1 MLLSI
6 FLQQRQIHPMRE
18 IRKSDKLANVFY
30 DLRGPVLQAA
40 KRMEEEGHRILKLNI
55 GNPKPFGLDAPDE
68 IIQDVIYN
76 LPDSEGYSDSKG
88 LFSARKAI
96 MQYAQQK
103 NIAGVTIEDIIVGNG
118 VSELI
123 VMSMQGLLNNGD
135 EVLVPAPDYPLWTGA
150 VTLAGG
156 TAVHYICDE
165 GAGWMPD
172 LDDMRAKITPNTKAM
187 VLINPNNPTGAV
199 YPQDVLLGML
209 EIAREHGLIV
219 FSDEIYD
226 KILFDGV
233 KHVSTASLADDL
245 LIITFNGLSKNYRLA
260 GFRSGWMI
268 ISGAKHKA
276 RDYIMGLELLASMRM
291 CANVP
296 AMYAIQTALGGY
308 QSIDD
313 LVAPGGRLRQQ
324 RDIAYELLNSI
335 PGVSCVKPQG
345 ALYCFPKMDVQKFNI
360 RNDERM
366 VLDLLEQQKI
376 LIVHGTAFNWAQ
388 PDHFRVVFLPRPE
401 DLTTALTKTRTFFE
415 TYHQL

>member
-1 MLLSI
+1 M
-6 FLQQRQIHPMRE
+6 HE
-18 IRKSDKLANVFY
+18 ILKSDKLANVFY

-55 GNPKPFGLDAPDE
+55 GNPKPFGLDAPEE

-103 NIAGVTIEDIIVGNG
+103 NIANVGIEDIIVGNG

-123 VMSMQGLLNNGD
+123 VLSLQGLLNNGD

-150 VTLAGG
+150 VALSGG
-156 TAVHYICDE
+156 RAVHYICDE

-172 LDDMRAKITPNTKAM
+172 LDDMRAKITPKTRAM

-199 YPQDVLLGML
+199 YPKEVLLQML
-209 EIAREHGLIV
+209 EIARQHNLIV

-226 KILFDGV
+226 KILFDEV
-233 KHVSTASLADDL
+233 EHVSTASLAEDL

-276 RDYIMGLELLASMRM
+276 RDYIQGLELLASMRM

-296 AMYAIQTALGGY
+296 AMFAIQTALGGY
-308 QSIDD
+308 QSIND

-324 RDIAYELLNSI
+324 RDIAYELLNQI

-345 ALYCFPKMDVQKFNI
+345 ALYCFPKMDAKKFNI
-360 RNDERM
+360 HNDERM

-376 LIVHGTAFNWAQ
+376 LVVHGTAFNWAQ

-401 DLTTALTKTRTFFE
+401 DMTTALSKMRTFFE
-415 TYHQL
+415 QYQQL

>member
-1 MLLSI
+1 M
-6 FLQQRQIHPMRE
+6 QE
-18 IRKSDKLANVFY
+18 IRKSNKLANVFY
-30 DLRGPVLQAA
+30 DIRGPVLHAA

-55 GNPKPFGLDAPDE
+55 GNPKPFGLHAPEE

-103 NIAGVTIEDIIVGNG
+103 RIANVTIEDIIIGNG

-123 VMSMQGLLNNGD
+123 VASMQGLLNNGD
-135 EVLVPAPDYPLWTGA
+135 QVLVPAPDYPLWTGA
-150 VTLAGG
+150 VSLAGG
-156 TAVHYICDE
+156 SAVHYRCDE
-165 GAGWMPD
+165 QSDWYPD
-172 LDDMRAKITPNTKAM
+172 LDDMRAKITENTRAL

-199 YPQDVLLGML
+199 YPKELLLQML
-209 EIAREHGLIV
+209 EIARQHNLIV

-226 KILFDGV
+226 KILFDGEQ
-233 KHVSTASLADDL
+233 HISTASLAEDL

-268 ISGAKHKA
+268 ISGAKHRA
-276 RDYIMGLELLASMRM
+276 RDYIEGLEMLASMRL

-313 LVAPGGRLRQQ
+313 LVAPSGRICQQ
-324 RDIAYELLNSI
+324 RDIAYEYLNNI
-335 PGVSCVKPQG
+335 PGISCVKPKG
-345 ALYCFPKMDVQKFNI
+345 ALYCFPKMDRKKFAI
-360 RNDERM
+360 QNDERM

-376 LIVHGTAFNWAQ
+376 LIVHGTAFNWPE

-401 DLTTALTKTRTFFE
+401 DLSEAMERMHQFF
-415 TYHQL
+415 THYVQA

>member
-1 MLLSI
+1 MK
-6 FLQQRQIHPMRE
+6 E
-18 IRKSDKLANVFY
+18 IVKSNKLANVFY
-30 DLRGPVLQAA
+30 DIRGPVLQAA

-55 GNPKPFGLDAPDE
+55 GNPKPFGLDAPEE

-76 LPDSEGYSDSKG
+76 LPDSEGYADSRG

-103 NIAGVTIEDIIVGNG
+103 NIANVGIEDIIIGNG

-123 VMSMQGLLNNGD
+123 VMCMQGLINNGD

-150 VTLAGG
+150 VSLAGG
-156 TAVHYICDE
+156 RAVHYICDE
-165 GAGWMPD
+165 GSDWYPD
-172 LDDMRAKITPNTKAM
+172 LDDMRRKITDKTRAL

-199 YPQDVLLGML
+199 YPPEILKGML
-209 EIAREHGLIV
+209 EIAREHQLVV

-226 KILFDGV
+226 KILFDGAQ
-233 KHVSTASLADDL
+233 HISTASLADDL

-260 GFRSGWMI
+260 GFRAGWMI
-268 ISGAKHKA
+268 ISGAKHLAK
-276 RDYIMGLELLASMRM
+276 DYLEGLDMLANMRL

-296 AMYAIQTALGGY
+296 AMHAIQTALGGY

-313 LVAPGGRLRQQ
+313 LVAPGGRICQQ
-324 RDIAYELLNSI
+324 RDIAYEVLNSI
-335 PGVSCVKPQG
+335 DGVSCVKPKG
-345 ALYCFPKMDVQKFNI
+345 ALYCFPKMDTQKFNI
-360 RNDERM
+360 ANDERM

-376 LIVHGTAFNWAQ
+376 LIVHGTAFNWPY

-401 DLTTALTKTRTFFE
+401 DLTAAMERMQQFFAG
-415 TYHQL
+415 YRQL

>member
-1 MLLSI
+1 M
-6 FLQQRQIHPMRE
+6 HE
-18 IRKSDKLANVFY
+18 ILKSDKLANVFY

-55 GNPKPFGLDAPDE
+55 GNPKPFGLDAPEE

-103 NIAGVTIEDIIVGNG
+103 NIANVGIEDIIVGNG

-123 VMSMQGLLNNGD
+123 VLSLQGLLNNGD

-150 VTLAGG
+150 VALSGG
-156 TAVHYICDE
+156 RAVHYICDE

-172 LDDMRAKITPNTKAM
+172 LDDMRAKITPKTRAM

-199 YPQDVLLGML
+199 YPKEVLLQML
-209 EIAREHGLIV
+209 EIARQHNLIV

-226 KILFDGV
+226 KILFDEV
-233 KHVSTASLADDL
+233 EHVSTASLAEDL

-276 RDYIMGLELLASMRM
+276 RDYIQGLELLASMRM

-296 AMYAIQTALGGY
+296 AMFAIQTALGGY
-308 QSIDD
+308 QSIND

-324 RDIAYELLNSI
+324 RDIAYELLNQI

-345 ALYCFPKMDVQKFNI
+345 ALYCFPKMDAKKFNI
-360 RNDERM
+360 HNDERM

-376 LIVHGTAFNWAQ
+376 LVVHGTAFNWAQ

-401 DLTTALTKTRTFFE
+401 DMTTALTKMRTFFE
-415 TYHQL
+415 QYQQL

>member
-1 MLLSI
+1 M
-6 FLQQRQIHPMRE
+6 E
-18 IRKSDKLANVFY
+18 ILKSNKLANVFY
-30 DLRGPVLQAA
+30 DIRGPVLDAA

-55 GNPKPFGLDAPDE
+55 GNPKPFGLDAPEE

-76 LPDSEGYSDSKG
+76 LPDSEGYCDSKG

-96 MQYAQQK
+96 MQYTQQK
-103 NIAGVTIEDIIVGNG
+103 NIQNVGIEDIIIGNG

-123 VMSMQGLLNNGD
+123 VMCMQGLLNNGD
-135 EVLVPAPDYPLWTGA
+135 EVLVPAPDYPLWTGG
-150 VTLAGG
+150 VSLGG
-156 TAVHYICDE
+156 GKAVHYLCDE
-165 GAGWMPD
+165 QSDWYPD
-172 LDDMRAKITPNTKAM
+172 MDDIRSKVTDRTRAM
-187 VLINPNNPTGAV
+187 VIINPNNPTGAV
-199 YPQDVLLGML
+199 YPDEVLKEML
-209 EIAREHGLIV
+209 EIARENDLIV

-233 KHVSTASLADDL
+233 THTSTASLADDL

-276 RDYIMGLELLASMRM
+276 RDYIQGLEMLATMRL

-296 AMYAIQTALGGY
+296 SMHAIQTALGGY
-308 QSIDD
+308 QSIFD
-313 LVAPGGRLRQQ
+313 LVNGDGRIVQQ
-324 RDIAYELLNSI
+324 RDIAYEMLNDI
-335 PGVSCVKPQG
+335 PGVSCVKPKG
-345 ALYCFPKMDVQKFNI
+345 ALYCFPKVDTKKFNI

-376 LIVHGTAFNWAQ
+376 LLVHGTAFNWPD

-401 DLTTALTKTRTFFE
+401 DLTAAMQRMKQFFE
-415 TYHQL
+415 GYHQL

>member
-1 MLLSI
+1 M
-6 FLQQRQIHPMRE
+6 QE

-30 DLRGPVLQAA
+30 DIRGPVLEAA

-55 GNPKPFGLDAPDE
+55 GNPKPFGLDAPEE

-103 NIAGVTIEDIIVGNG
+103 KIQNVAIEDIIIGNG

-123 VMSMQGLLNNGD
+123 VASMQGLINNGD
-135 EVLVPAPDYPLWTGA
+135 EVLIPAPDYPLWTGA

-156 TAVHYICDE
+156 RAVHYICDE
-165 GAGWMPD
+165 QSDWYPD
-172 LDDMRAKITPNTKAM
+172 LDDMRAKVTDRTKAM

-199 YPQDVLLGML
+199 YPKELLLGML
-209 EIAREHGLIV
+209 EIARENNLVV

-233 KHVSTASLADDL
+233 EHVSTASLADDL
-245 LIITFNGLSKNYRLA
+245 LIITMNGLSKNYRLA

-268 ISGAKHKA
+268 ISGAKHRA
-276 RDYIMGLELLASMRM
+276 RDYIQGLEMLSSMRL

-296 AMYAIQTALGGY
+296 AMFAIQTALGGY

-313 LVAPGGRLRQQ
+313 LVAEGGRIRQQ
-324 RDIAYELLNSI
+324 RDIAYEALNSI
-335 PGVSCVKPQG
+335 PGISCVKPKG
-345 ALYCFPKMDVQKFNI
+345 ALYCFPRMDVQKFNI

-376 LIVHGTAFNWAQ
+376 LIVHGAAFNWST

-401 DLTTALTKTRTFFE
+401 DLNLAMDRVGQFFASY
-415 TYHQL
+415 TQI